1 MNVQGALKKRDTA
14 DKISNVRG
22 AWVMLFC
29 YSKLVFE
36 LRLHSSTSIYFR
48 LNPPNLLTF
57 ILFLIFYFHVY
68 LANL

>member
-29 YSKLVFE
+29 YSKLVF
-36 LRLHSSTSIYFR
+36 T
-48 LNPPNLLTF
+48 
-57 ILFLIFYFHVY
+57 
-68 LANL
+68 LA